1 MMRDEQGEHCEECG
15 TRLYRAGDQV
25 PAGTYLRVDDGSFQ
39 RLSLPAAGSLPASFD
54 GHVAQYRAAA
64 APCVCQR
71 QRTEEDQIVR
81 LSALEARVALTTSAR
96 MLTEQ
101 A

>member
-1 MMRDEQGEHCEECG
+1 MRSSGQDQHCEECG

-25 PAGTYLRVDDGSFQ
+25 PAGTYLRVGDGSFH
-39 RLSLPAAGSLPASFD
+39 RLSLPAAGPLPASFD

-81 LSALEARVALTTSAR
+81 LSALDAHEALVTSAR
-96 MLTEQ
+96 RLTER